1 MIELDKLAKRGYDGY
16 SGKVMSEKLSN
27 VNPIFIESINQWLSN
42 GQEQDYEILGIRLSD
57 LKKKFALTYPAA
69 ILSMDW
75 LIREPENAKRS
86 FERGIK

>member
-1 MIELDKLAKRGYDGY
+1 MIELDKLAERGYDGY

-27 VNPIFIESINQWLSN
+27 VNPMFTEGINQWLAN

-57 LKKKFALTYPAA
+57 LKRKFALTYPAA

>member
-1 MIELDKLAKRGYDGY
+1 MIDIDKLAERGYDGY

-27 VNPIFIESINQWLSN
+27 VNPMFSEGINQWLAN
-42 GQEQDYEILGIRLSD
+42 GWEKDYEILGIKLSD
-57 LKKKFALTYPAA
+57 LKKKFALTYPSA

-75 LIREPENAKRS
+75 LIRDPENAKRS